1 MPANGR
7 CPLLTTSFSGMPR
20 VDEGRIMI
28 SALEHYAYCPRQCAL
43 IHVEQTYEENVF
55 TLRGNRAHERVDDP
69 AREERS
75 GIRVERALPLYSDR
89 LGLVGRAD
97 VVEFHG
103 ETPYPI
109 EYKQGRKRHHH
120 PARIQLAAQAMCLE
134 EMTGRPVPKG
144 ALFHTSAHRRQE
156 VEITERL
163 RTAVEDL
170 VRNVRVMLEAGHV
183 PPPVNDDRCPPCS
196 LATTCMPAAID
207 HRHRQRWWAGAL
219 FRTSDP

>member
-1 MPANGR
+1 
-7 CPLLTTSFSGMPR
+7 MPR
-20 VDEGRIMI
+20 ADEDRIMI

-69 AREERS
+69 AREKRA
-75 GIRVERALPLYSDR
+75 GVRIERALPLYSDQ

-109 EYKQGRKRHHH
+109 EYKHGGKRHHR
-120 PARIQLAAQAMCLE
+120 PARIQLTAQAICLE
-134 EMTGRPVPKG
+134 EMTGRPVPAG

-156 VEITERL
+156 VKITRPL
-163 RTAVEDL
+163 RAAVEEI
-170 VRNVRVMLEAGHV
+170 VRNVRAMLEAGHV

-196 LATTCMPAAID
+196 LRKTCMPDSVA
-207 HRHRQRWWAGAL
+207 RRRRQRWWAGEL
-219 FRTSDP
+219 FRVSDS

>member
-1 MPANGR
+1 
-7 CPLLTTSFSGMPR
+7 MPR
-20 VDEGRIMI
+20 TDEDRIMI

-55 TLRGNRAHERVDDP
+55 TLRGNRVHERVDDL
-69 AREERS
+69 ACEKQ
-75 GIRVERALPLYSDR
+75 GGVRVERALPLYSDR

-109 EYKQGRKRHHH
+109 EYKHGGKRYHH
-120 PARIQLAAQAMCLE
+120 PARIQLGAQAICLE
-134 EMTGRPVPKG
+134 EMTGHSVPKG

-156 VEITERL
+156 VEITEPL
-163 RTAVEDL
+163 RAAVEEV
-170 VRNVRVMLEAGHV
+170 VREVRTMLEAANV

-196 LATTCMPAAID
+196 LRKTCMPD
-207 HRHRQRWWAGAL
+207 SMDNRCRQRWWAGEL
-219 FRTSDP
+219 FRVPDS